1 MDCLVKESWL
11 LKSCAAA
18 VLAEFLPNLPIRA
31 WFCRTGCMKSEP
43 GGAGWTM
50 GVKLVEPMFITVVCT
65 AWLLAG
71 GE

>member
-1 MDCLVKESWL
+1 
-11 LKSCAAA
+11 
-18 VLAEFLPNLPIRA
+18 
-31 WFCRTGCMKSEP
+31 MKSEP